1 MEISSVE
8 YKVLANDPTS
18 NWFCS
23 NCKTSDCCNVTEAIQ
38 KIRQE
43 SEDTRKTSSEVIL
56 PVYDEGSS
64 SIHEA
69 TWGSLKGEDIIKS
82 VNLAYSKIVKWRKNL
97 FKVPTGKVGQE
108 FIEEVTKV
116 LSFFVSGSHFES
128 IALTMV
134 MIIFPL
140 AERLVLWKSGDI
152 STLLRQG
159 TKIQDRLKAPKADER
174 HHEKVFCRLMLQGK
188 VSAALR
194 WISSQKSGVLD
205 INEDVIG
212 CLKEKHPVAD
222 KIDDQALLKG
232 PVETFDDVILDSID
246 GELIHKTAKTINGA
260 AGPSGADAE
269 IWKQIL
275 C

>member
-1 MEISSVE
+1 MVIIMFPLILQKPAPNSKS
-8 YKVLANDPTS
+8 KDH
-18 NWFCS
+18 
-23 NCKTSDCCNVTEAIQ
+23 CK
-38 KIRQE
+38 R
-43 SEDTRKTSSEVIL
+43 
-56 PVYDEGSS
+56 
-64 SIHEA
+64 
-69 TWGSLKGEDIIKS
+69 
-82 VNLAYSKIVKWRKNL
+82 
-97 FKVPTGKVGQE
+97 
-108 FIEEVTKV
+108 
-116 LSFFVSGSHFES
+116 
-128 IALTMV
+128 
-134 MIIFPL
+134 L